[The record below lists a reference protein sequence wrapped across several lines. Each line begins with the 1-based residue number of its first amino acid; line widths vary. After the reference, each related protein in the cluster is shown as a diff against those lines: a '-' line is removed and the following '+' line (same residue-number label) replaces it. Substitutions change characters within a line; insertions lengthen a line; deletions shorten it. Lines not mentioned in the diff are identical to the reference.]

1 MDANHTLLHFA
12 DKPVVHVLEEDRSPF
27 FAWMASPG
35 YLGATKRQHRRISL
49 AVFLTNIV
57 VN

>member
-35 YLGATKRQHRRISL
+35 YLGDEISSL
-49 AVFLTNIV
+49 LPVEAP
-57 VN
+57 